1 MTGFCRRVFRR
12 GAWAIAVL
20 VLGAEAHARP
30 RFDSWAIEN
39 GLPQNSVN
47 DILQTP
53 DGYLWLATFGGLV
66 RFDGV
71 RFVVFDRSVAGV
83 GSLRVRALHVDREG
97 TLWAATE
104 DGMLIRHRDG
114 RFRTFT
120 RDDGLPQA
128 VALRIEEDA
137 QGRLW
142 ITWLNV
148 VTRYDGVR
156 FVNFGPG
163 DFPRGVRGRT
173 GPRFPP
179 GPASVWWSLDG
190 DGLHCLR
197 AGEVSTCLP
206 RNRLPA
212 AAIAGVTIDWRG
224 ALWIHTAGAGVIRID
239 AEGRRR
245 DLTRRDGVTDD
256 HVDGVFYEDGSGAV
270 WHGDPGGRLCRLADG
285 RREPIDG
292 VGALSFHEDRE
303 GSLWI
308 GSTGGLH
315 RLRVTTITNLTTREG
330 LSSDNVYA
338 MLRDRRGDVW
348 IGTMGAGLNR
358 SANGRVTHY
367 RTGHGLP
374 SDYVTSLFEDR
385 SGRLWVGTRNG
396 LAHLEDGRFR
406 PFVADG
412 VPPSIAVMAMHEDR
426 AGNLWF
432 GADRGL
438 VRRQGDRV
446 TTFTEAA
453 GLARGAVLTL
463 LEDRSGALWIG
474 TTRGLSRFQDG
485 TLTTYDERHG
495 LVGNYVRALH
505 EDADGVMWIGTYD
518 GGLYRMEKGRLTRY
532 TTRDGLHDN
541 GVFQILEDDD
551 GNFWMGSNRG
561 ISRVS
566 RRELNQR
573 AAGRLDAVRSTAF
586 GGRDGLAMVE
596 CNGGNQPAGIKM
608 PDGTLWFP
616 TQGGVAIV
624 DTRAVRTNVRTPPV
638 LIEAFH
644 LQGEAMPF
652 GAGVTA
658 NPDRN
663 SFEVRYTALSFVK
676 PEQVRFRYRLA
687 GLDAA
692 WIDAGDRRTAA
703 YYRVPPGRYEFEVM
717 AANSDG
723 VWSSDSARVAIV
735 VLAPV
740 WQRTWFLALMGLVL
754 VGVIAGLER
763 RRTRRQHRE
772 RARQQAYARQLLET
786 QEGERRRISTDL
798 HDSLGQSLL
807 LIRAQARMAGDEH
820 NGNGQGAGLISSL
833 AGKAY
838 DDMKEIAYD
847 LRPYQL
853 DKIGVSRTIDGM
865 LRRTSTASG
874 IDFDA
879 DIGDI
884 DAVVPA
890 PAAIHVFRIV
900 QEGVNNIVRHS
911 RATQARVRVWQDAAR
926 VQIEIEDNGCGLGS
940 ANGSPPD
947 GPAWGF
953 GLMGIEE
960 RARSLNGEVT
970 IRSTPGC
977 GTTIHVTLRPGGP
990 LHA

>member
-1 MTGFCRRVFRR
+1 MTGLCRRVFRR

-20 VLGAEAHARP
+20 ALGFEAQATP
-30 RFDSWAIEN
+30 RFDSWAIDN

-71 RFVVFDRSVAGV
+71 RFAVFDRNVAGV
-83 GSLRVRALHVDREG
+83 GSLRIRALHVDREG

-120 RDDGLPQA
+120 GDDGLPQA
-128 VALRIEEDA
+128 AALRIEEDA

-142 ITWLNV
+142 ITWLDV
-148 VTRYDGVR
+148 VTRYDGER

-163 DFPRGVRGRT
+163 DFPRDVRGRT
-173 GPRFPP
+173 DPRFPP

-190 DGLHCLR
+190 VGLHCLR
-197 AGEVSTCLP
+197 AGEVRTCLP
-206 RNRLPA
+206 RSRLPA
-212 AAIAGVTIDWRG
+212 AAIAGVTVDWRG
-224 ALWIHTAGAGVIRID
+224 ALWIHTVGAGVIRID

-245 DLTRRDGVTDD
+245 DLTRLDGVTDD
-256 HVDGVFYEDGSGAV
+256 HAGGAFFEDGGGGV
-270 WHGDPGGRLCRLADG
+270 WHVDPGGRLFRIVDG

-292 VGALSFHEDRE
+292 VSALSFFEDRE

-330 LSSDNVYA
+330 LSSDNVYP
-338 MLRDRRGDVW
+338 MLRGRGGDIW

-358 SANGRVTHY
+358 LANGRVTHY

-374 SDYVTSLFEDR
+374 SDIVSALFEDR

-396 LAHLEDGRFR
+396 LAYFEDGRFR
-406 PFVADG
+406 PFVAAG
-412 VPPSIAVMAMHEDR
+412 VPPSLAVMAIHEDR

-432 GADRGL
+432 GTDRGL
-438 VRRQGDRV
+438 FRRRGDRV
-446 TTFTEAA
+446 TTSSEAA
-453 GLARGAVLTL
+453 GLARGGVLTL

-474 TTRGLSRFQDG
+474 TTRGVTRFQNG

-518 GGLYRMEKGRLTRY
+518 GGLYRLEMGRLTRY

-541 GVFQILEDDD
+541 GVFQILEDDN

-573 AAGRLDAVRSTAF
+573 AAGRLDSVRSTAF
-586 GGRDGLAMVE
+586 GERDGLAMVE
-596 CNGGNQPAGIKM
+596 CNGGSQPAGIKM
-608 PDGTLWFP
+608 PDGRLWFP

-624 DTRAVRTNVRTPPV
+624 DTRAVRTNVRKPPV

-644 LQGEAMPF
+644 LQGQAMPF

-658 NPDRN
+658 NPDRS
-663 SFEVRYTALSFVK
+663 SFEIRYTALSFVK
-676 PEQVRFRYRLA
+676 AEQVRFRYRLA
-687 GLDAA
+687 GLDAD

-703 YYRVPPGRYEFEVM
+703 YYRVPPGRYEFQVM

-735 VLAPV
+735 VLAPI
-740 WQRTWFLALMGLVL
+740 WQRTWFLALMGLAF
-754 VGVIAGLER
+754 VGVIAGIER
-763 RRTRRQHRE
+763 RRTRRQHGE
-772 RARQQAYARQLLET
+772 RARRQAYARQLLET
-786 QEGERRRISTDL
+786 QEGERRRISNDL

-820 NGNGQGAGLISSL
+820 TGNGQHAGLISSL

-838 DDMKEIAYD
+838 DEMKEIAYD

-865 LRRTSTASG
+865 LRRTRDASG
-874 IDFDA
+874 IDFEA
-879 DIGDI
+879 DIDDI
-884 DAVVPA
+884 DAAVPA
-890 PAAIHVFRIV
+890 SAAIHVFRIV

-911 RATQARVRVWQDAAR
+911 TATQARVRVWQDAAR
-926 VQIEIEDNGCGLGS
+926 VQIEIADNGCGLGS
-940 ANGSPPD
+940 AKGSSPD
-947 GPAWGF
+947 GPARGF

-977 GTTIHVTLRPGGP
+977 GTTIHVTLRPREP